1 MKSSFLSDIGKVRK
15 VNEDSV
21 GLYQNQKQITLGLV
35 ADGIGGNRGG
45 DVASAMVVQHLGYL
59 FEESTFETVAQAY
72 EWLQKQVQVENDLL
86 IQKGKQYPDLEGM
99 GSTLVLILIDSANC
113 IIANIGDSR
122 GYRLRNNELQQI
134 SRDHSLVNELIKQGA
149 ITKEEAVNH
158 PQKKRNC

>member
-1 MKSSFLSDIGKVRK
+1 
-15 VNEDSV
+15 
-21 GLYQNQKQITLGLV
+21 
-35 ADGIGGNRGG
+35 
-45 DVASAMVVQHLGYL
+45 MVVQHLGYL

-158 PQKKRNC
+158 PQKNVIVKTLGINHDAQMDHYALKVEPGDFFLL